1 MPDPPYPVILLAAG
15 LVCFLLNAAGFY
27 IPAAGAPP
35 ARVRYD
41 PLVAQTGRFFVA
53 AVLTATAV
61 FAYEASLDRRS
72 IEEAIAIGH
81 ARVESVRVRFHQPY
95 RIPVGRA
102 PVDYIEVVTPF
113 RRIEVEAET
122 RARSGN
128 RTLGQREAL
137 DILAAAPDQV
147 EFFVELTFHPHNTY
161 IGVPQYEVRL
171 APIGRAASPPIDP
184 RNVERFPRYG
194 ARVEGL
200 PLPYPAAPAVPG
212 RTEPV
217 LGGTL
222 IARFDG
228 RLLDRNGV
236 YEVIVSEA
244 GKELARARVNL
255 AVLR

>member
-1 MPDPPYPVILLAAG
+1 MGVSPWTHQRPVCATIPY
-15 LVCFLLNAAGFY
+15 
-27 IPAAGAPP
+27 
-35 ARVRYD
+35 
-41 PLVAQTGRFFVA
+41 VAQTGRFFVA

-61 FAYEASLDRRS
+61 SGYEASLDRRS

-113 RRIEVEAET
+113 RRVEVEAET
-122 RARSGN
+122 RARNGS
-128 RTLGQREAL
+128 RSLSQREAL
-137 DILAAAPDQV
+137 DLLAASPDQL
-147 EFFVELTFHPHNTY
+147 EFFVELTFHPQNTY
-161 IGVPQYEVRL
+161 VGVPQYDVRL
-171 APIGRAASPPIDP
+171 VATGRGAPPPIDP
-184 RNVERFPRYG
+184 RDIERFPRYG
-194 ARVEGL
+194 ARVQGL

-212 RTEPV
+212 QSEPV

-244 GKELARARVNL
+244 GKELAGARTNL

>member
-1 MPDPPYPVILLAAG
+1 M
-15 LVCFLLNAAGFY
+15 
-27 IPAAGAPP
+27 
-35 ARVRYD
+35 RYH
-41 PLVAQTGRFFVA
+41 PSVAHTGRIFFA

-72 IEEAIAIGH
+72 IEEAIAIGN
-81 ARVESVRVRFHQPY
+81 ARIESARVRFHQPY

-122 RARSGN
+122 RARNGN
-128 RTLGQREAL
+128 RTLSQREAL
-137 DILAAAPDQV
+137 DLLAATPDQV
-147 EFFVELTFHPHNTY
+147 EFFVELTFHPQNTY
-161 IGVPQYEVRL
+161 IGVPQYDVRL
-171 APIGRAASPPIDP
+171 ALTGGGAAPPIDP

-194 ARVEGL
+194 ARVQGL

-212 RTEPV
+212 RSEPV
-217 LGGTL
+217 LGGTVV
-222 IARFDG
+222 ARFDG

-244 GKELARARVNL
+244 GKELARARVGL
-255 AVLR
+255 ATLR